1 MQKILIVDDE
11 PIARNS
17 LKYIIEKNIPELEIV
32 GMCASGKDAIAKNY
46 EFRPDI
52 IIMDI
57 NMPGINGIDAMKQI
71 RMTNEDVAFIIV
83 SAYDYF
89 DYAMEAVSL
98 YASEYFL
105 NPVSPEKLV
114 ESLKKVMLKIEQRQL
129 DMLHQLEQRERMNMI
144 MPILETGFINAICLY
159 DSKPEELEEYCQLF
173 EYKQTGGFV
182 MIIEFLGIDK
192 VDAQVKG
199 NAIHNKY
206 RDILKGICDC
216 IVGPIMSNRMV
227 IYINAYCG
235 EDAYEQKQ
243 RSIDVAEKVIR
254 RTAHIFEDIRIGIG
268 SYNNDLESA
277 KKSYIEA
284 ARTLRIA
291 RKISISY
298 DDPKTRIYHADDYL
312 NKSDMENDT
321 YEQLFESNVYECMK
335 SEDIM
340 MARIGFEQVFRKMV
354 SDPKMDY
361 LSIKNAIIGF
371 IVILSK
377 KWYSF
382 TGDYYNVMMEILNAN
397 DEEELFACA
406 SAYLNDVII
415 KINNDKQS
423 REQVI
428 VRIAMDYIE
437 KHYQEEITLEDVAKQ
452 VGLSSNY
459 FSRLFKS
466 QTGTNFSDKILSF
479 RMEKAKEILRD
490 TDYNIKDI
498 TYMVGYVDP
507 NYFTK
512 LFKKY
517 TGKNASEY
525 RKLMHEK
532 REEGVVK
539 A

>member
-1 MQKILIVDDE
+1 MDDE

-17 LKYIIEKNIPELEIV
+17 VKYIIEKNIPELEIV
-32 GMCASGKDAIAKNY
+32 GLCASGKEAIAKNY

-98 YASEYFL
+98 NASEYIL
-105 NPVSPEKLV
+105 KPINPDKLV
-114 ESLKKVMLKIEQRQL
+114 AALKKVMLKIEQKQL

-235 EDAYEQKQ
+235 EELYEQKQ
-243 RSIDVAEKVIR
+243 RAIDMAEKVIR
-254 RTAHIFEDIRIGIG
+254 RTSHIFEDIRIGIG
-268 SYNNDLESA
+268 TYNNDLESA

-291 RKISISY
+291 KKVAISY

-321 YEQLFESNVYECMK
+321 YEQLFEANVYECMK
-335 SEDIM
+335 SDDIM

-354 SDPKMDY
+354 SDPNMDY

-371 IVILSK
+371 IVNLSK

-428 VRIAMDYIE
+428 VRIAMEYIE

-466 QTGTNFSDKILSF
+466 RTGTNFSDKILSF
-479 RMEKAKEILRD
+479 RMEKAKELLRD
-490 TDYNIKDI
+490 TEYNIKDI

-525 RKLMHEK
+525 RRLMHDK
-532 REEGVVK
+532 REEGVVEV
-539 A
+539 